1 MPSACMPGPGVKQPF
16 RTDCF
21 SVAALIFAHLNH
33 SCVATKFT
41 KETYLYWYELML
53 LLRRFEEK
61 AGQLYGMQKIRGFCH
76 LYIGQ
81 EAIAA
86 GAMTATRP
94 DDLFITAYRD
104 HGLAIAKGVSAKSC
118 MAELFGKATGCAKGK
133 GGSMHFFGVDVK
145 FFGGHGIV
153 GAQIGTGAGLA
164 FAEKY
169 RGTDNVC
176 LTFFGD
182 GAARQGMLHETFN
195 LAMLWKLPVVF
206 ICENNNYAMGTS
218 VERTSNVYDIYKLA
232 DAYEMPADSIDGM
245 SPEAVHDG
253 IIRAVNRARQG
264 DGPTLL
270 EIKTYRYKGHS
281 MSDPQKYRTKEEVEE
296 YKQRDPIE
304 TSRQTLIERFGVTEQ
319 EIEVINERVKGQVEE
334 SVRFAEESPWPDD
347 AELLKDVYV
356 QEDYPFIVD

>member
-1 MPSACMPGPGVKQPF
+1 M
-16 RTDCF
+16 
-21 SVAALIFAHLNH
+21 
-33 SCVATKFT
+33 ATKFS
-41 KETYLYWYELML
+41 KETYLYWYELMQL
-53 LLRRFEEK
+53 IRQFELMAEEK
-61 AGQLYGMQKIRGFCH
+61 YKMEGKIRGFFH
-76 LYIGQ
+76 AYVGQ

-86 GAMTATRP
+86 GCMTATRS
-94 DDLFITAYRD
+94 DDPFITAYRD
-104 HGLAIAKGVSAKSC
+104 HGLALAKGVSANAC
-118 MAELFGKATGCAKGK
+118 MAELYGKATGAAKGK

-169 RGTDNVC
+169 KGTDNVC

-218 VERTSNVYDIYKLA
+218 VERTSNVVDIYKLA

-245 SPEAVHDG
+245 SAEAVHDSVA
-253 IIRAVNRARQG
+253 RAVKRARQG

-281 MSDPQKYRTKEEVEE
+281 ISDPQKYRTKEEVEE
-296 YKQRDPIE
+296 YKQKDPIGMVLN
-304 TSRQTLIERFGVTEQ
+304 TILTKKFANQ
-319 EIEVINERVKGQVEE
+319 EEIDAINKRVSDTVAA
-334 SVRFAEESPWPDD
+334 SVKFAEESPWPD
-347 AELLKDVYV
+347 ESEVLKDVYV
-356 QEDYPFIVD
+356 DKNYPFIVD

>member
-1 MPSACMPGPGVKQPF
+1 
-16 RTDCF
+16 
-21 SVAALIFAHLNH
+21 
-33 SCVATKFT
+33 VATKFT

-53 LLRRFEEK
+53 LLRKFEEK

-86 GAMTATRP
+86 GCMTATRGE
-94 DDLFITAYRD
+94 DKMITAYRD

-118 MAELFGKATGCAKGK
+118 MAELYGKATGCAKGK
-133 GGSMHFFGVDVK
+133 GGSMHFFGVDVG

-169 RGTDNVC
+169 KGTDNVC
-176 LTFFGD
+176 LSFFGD

-195 LAMLWKLPVVF
+195 LAMLWKLPVIF

-218 VERTSNVYDIYKLA
+218 VERTSNVVDIYKLA
-232 DAYEMPADSIDGM
+232 DAYDMPSDSIDGM
-245 SPEAVHDG
+245 DPESVHEG
-253 IIRAVNRARQG
+253 VIRAVNRARKG
-264 DGPTLL
+264 DGPTMI

-281 MSDPQKYRTKEEVEE
+281 MSDPQKYRSKDEVEE
-296 YKQRDPIE
+296 YKERDPIE
-304 TSRQTLIERFGVTEQ
+304 TSKEKLLKIFKVSEAD
-319 EIEVINERVKGQVEE
+319 IEVINERVRAEVEE
-334 SVRFAEESPWPDD
+334 CVKFAEESAWPAED
-347 AELLKDVYV
+347 ELLKDVYM
-356 QEDYPFIVD
+356 QQDYPFIVD

>member
-1 MPSACMPGPGVKQPF
+1 M
-16 RTDCF
+16 
-21 SVAALIFAHLNH
+21 
-33 SCVATKFT
+33 ATKFT

-86 GAMTATRP
+86 GCMTATRGE
-94 DDLFITAYRD
+94 DKFITAYRC
-104 HGLAIAKGVSAKSC
+104 HALGIAKGITPKAA

-133 GGSMHFFGVDVK
+133 GGSMHFFGVDVG

-169 RGTDNVC
+169 KGTDNVC

-195 LAMLWKLPVVF
+195 LAMLWKLPVIF

-218 VERTSNVYDIYKLA
+218 VERTSNVVDIYKLA
-232 DAYEMPADSIDGM
+232 DAYDMPADSIDGM
-245 SPEAVHDG
+245 DPEAVHESV
-253 IIRAVNRARQG
+253 IRGVNRARKG
-264 DGPTLL
+264 DGPTLI

-281 MSDPQKYRTKEEVEE
+281 MSDPQKYRSKEEVEE

-304 TSRQTLIERFGVTEQ
+304 TSREKLLKVFGVSEA
-319 EIEVINERVKGQVEE
+319 EIEAINERVRVEVEE
-334 SVRFAEESPWPDD
+334 CVKFAEESPWPADD
-347 AELLKDVYV
+347 ELLKDVYV
-356 QEDYPFIVD
+356 DQNYPFIMD